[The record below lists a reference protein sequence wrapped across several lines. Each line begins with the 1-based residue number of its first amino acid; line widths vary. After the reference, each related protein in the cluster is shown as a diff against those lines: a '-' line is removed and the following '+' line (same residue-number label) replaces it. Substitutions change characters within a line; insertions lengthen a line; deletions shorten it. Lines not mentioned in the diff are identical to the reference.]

1 MVEIHEPPNVKVI
14 DGMSEDEDGKNGRQR
29 LTVERQ
35 PHQVLVMS
43 DVRTTRSVPSRQWLE
58 LGWRSLRVVQPK

>member
-14 DGMSEDEDGKNGRQR
+14 DGISENEDGKNGRQR

-35 PHQVLVMS
+35 PHQVLAMRKGS
-43 DVRTTRSVPSRQWLE
+43 GPGTIGPPS
-58 LGWRSLRVVQPK
+58 SS

>member
-14 DGMSEDEDGKNGRQR
+14 DGMSENEDGKNGSQR

-35 PHQVLVMS
+35 PHQVLAMS
-43 DVRTTRSVPSRQWLE
+43 DVRTTRSGPVAAAVGIGLA
-58 LGWRSLRVVQPK
+58 